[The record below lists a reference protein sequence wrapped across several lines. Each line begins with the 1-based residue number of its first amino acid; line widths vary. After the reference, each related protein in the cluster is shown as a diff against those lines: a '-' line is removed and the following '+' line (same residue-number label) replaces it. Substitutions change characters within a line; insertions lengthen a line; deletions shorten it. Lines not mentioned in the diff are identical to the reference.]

1 MQNTEEDPI
10 NNYVNLKMFETFEI
24 KTEAKFQKLNE
35 KFNNQV

>member
-1 MQNTEEDPI
+1 MHNTEEETI
-10 NNYVNLKMFETFEI
+10 NNYVNIKMFETFEM